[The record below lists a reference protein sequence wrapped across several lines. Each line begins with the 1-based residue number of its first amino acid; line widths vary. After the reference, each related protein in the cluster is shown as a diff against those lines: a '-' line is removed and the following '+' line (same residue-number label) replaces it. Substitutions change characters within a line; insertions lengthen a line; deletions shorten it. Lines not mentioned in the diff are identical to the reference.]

1 MKTLIPPPV
10 VVAIF
15 AGAMWLLA
23 RYVEPGRFS
32 FTGQIGLA
40 AALLAVALA
49 LMFAAVLSFVRARTT
64 VNPMRPARASTL
76 VTSGVFAW
84 SRNPIYLGD
93 LLLLA
98 ACALW
103 FGQIAGF
110 ALLPM
115 FVLYLN
121 RFQIEPEEDALTR
134 LFGDDYRQYQAR
146 VRRWL

>member
-1 MKTLIPPPV
+1 MNVAGHTLQRMKTLIPPPV
-10 VVAIF
+10 VVAI
-15 AGAMWLLA
+15 LRA
-23 RYVEPGRFS
+23 RCGCWRATSSQVASAFS
-32 FTGQIGLA
+32 GQTGL
-40 AALLAVALA
+40 AALLAVAVA
-49 LMFAAVLSFVRARTT
+49 LMFAAVLSFARARTT
-64 VNPMRPARASTL
+64 VNPMRPARASKL

-121 RFQIEPEEDALTR
+121 HFQIEPEASAHAVVWR
-134 LFGDDYRQYQAR
+134 
-146 VRRWL
+146 

>member
-32 FTGQIGLA
+32 FSGQIVLA
-40 AALLAVALA
+40 AALLAVAVA
-49 LMFAAVLSFVRARTT
+49 LMFAAVLSFARARTT

-84 SRNPIYLGD
+84 SRNPIYLGSMAS
-93 LLLLA
+93 LLGMSLWLPSLA
-98 ACALW
+98 VLGAW
-103 FGQIAGF
+103 GVVPAGGG
-110 ALLPM
+110 AAHGAP
-115 FVLYLN
+115 
-121 RFQIEPEEDALTR
+121 PS
-134 LFGDDYRQYQAR
+134 
-146 VRRWL
+146 RRGMSG

>member
-32 FTGQIGLA
+32 FSGQIVLA
-40 AALLAVALA
+40 AALLAVAVA
-49 LMFAAVLSFVRARTT
+49 LMFAAVLSFARARTT

-98 ACALW
+98 ACAVVRANRWVCAVADVRALP
-103 FGQIAGF
+103 QSLPDRAGGC
-110 ALLPM
+110 AHAI
-115 FVLYLN
+115 VW
-121 RFQIEPEEDALTR
+121 R
-134 LFGDDYRQYQAR
+134 
-146 VRRWL
+146 